1 MSFIRELK
9 RRNVFRVGIAYV
21 VVAWLILQLSDVL
34 ISMLD
39 LPGWIG
45 RGVIFVLLVGFPL
58 AIILAWAFEL
68 TPDGIKRDR
77 DVDRGDTR
85 ATVIGRKLD
94 FVIIGAL
101 ILALGYFVWERQQL
115 SPPGISIDRSIA
127 VLPFVVRSTDVEQEL
142 FADGLTEEILNSLAR
157 TPDLKVASSTS
168 SFAFKD
174 SVENVRTIAESLG
187 VSHVLEG
194 SVRRSGERLR
204 IAARLIRASDGFD
217 LWSDQYDRQFADVIE
232 IQEDI
237 AIQIA
242 NALETAMDPVAL
254 AAMVSAGTH
263 SVPAF
268 EAYLKGLALATRAR
282 TSGDTSLM
290 IDVEKEYRR
299 AVDYDPEFSL
309 AQYQMASF
317 WRTQVLRN
325 DPMSIVT
332 DMSTEEM
339 QEQYYEAI
347 DQAIEHEKDVA
358 VKTRYSAY
366 RSLHDLEYRKALRQ
380 FNDYLELRP
389 GDDEAAADRI
399 NLMRRLGMHEEG
411 IRLGLKHIEGD
422 IKENRTAYQ
431 VLQTLYYSGN
441 RDAIVSAV
449 REIIDQVPDD
459 AFALYQAHKAFLW
472 AMDVD
477 SARAVLPKYL
487 ASKYPETNKALAQLR
502 QACAESRRTD
512 ALRFHAELLEISD
525 RLAVIWLAHMII
537 GDDDAANRLLQK
549 YDEQRRFIELA
560 ALLHYGEFDP
570 TNLPNLMARLAGQGI
585 EERQTF
591 EIPFR
596 CNR

>member
-1 MSFIRELK
+1 MSFVKELK
-9 RRNVFRVGIAYV
+9 RRNVFRVGAAYLV
-21 VVAWLILQLSDVL
+21 IAWLIAQVSQLALESFGAPD
-34 ISMLD
+34 
-39 LPGWIG
+39 WI
-45 RGVIFVLLVGFPL
+45 IKSELFLLAVGFPVAVL
-58 AIILAWAFEL
+58 MAWAFEL
-68 TPDGIKRDR
+68 TPEGIKRDS
-77 DVDRGDTR
+77 DVDRGDTE
-85 ATVIGRKLD
+85 ATVPGRKLD

-101 ILALGYFVWERQQL
+101 VLALGYFVWERQQL
-115 SPPGISIDRSIA
+115 VSPVVPIDRSIA
-127 VLPFVVRSTDVEQEL
+127 VLPFVVRSADVEEEL

-157 TPDLKVASSTS
+157 TPDLQVASSTS
-168 SFAFKD
+168 SFAFKG
-174 SVENVRTIAESLG
+174 SVEDVRTIADSLG
-187 VSHVLEG
+187 VSHILEG
-194 SVRRSGERLR
+194 SVRRSGETLR

-217 LWSDQYDRQFADVIE
+217 LWSDQYDRQLADVIE
-232 IQEDI
+232 IQENI

-254 AAMVSAGTH
+254 ASMVSAGTH

-282 TSGDTSLM
+282 TSGDTSFI
-290 IDVEKEYRR
+290 IDAEKEYRR

-317 WRTQVLRN
+317 WRSQVLRN

-339 QEQYYEAI
+339 QAQYYEAI

-366 RSLHDLEYRKALRQ
+366 RSYHDLEYRKALRQ

-389 GDDEAAADRI
+389 GDDEAAAERF
-399 NLMRRLGMHEEG
+399 NLMRRLAMYEEG
-411 IRLGLKHIEGD
+411 IKLALKHIEGE
-422 IKENRTAYQ
+422 IKENRTTYQ

-449 REIIDQVPDD
+449 RKIIDQVPDD

-477 SARAVLPKYL
+477 AARAVLPKFM
-487 ASKYPETNKALAQLR
+487 ASQYPETNKALAQLR

-512 ALRFHAELLEISD
+512 ALRFHAEVLENSD

-537 GDDDAANRLLQK
+537 GDEAAANRLLQE
-549 YDEQRRFIELA
+549 YDGQRRFIELA
-560 ALLHYGEFDP
+560 ALMHYGAFDP
-570 TNLPNLMARLAGQGI
+570 TNLPNLTARLSGQGI
-585 EERQTF
+585 EDRQVF
-591 EIPFR
+591 DIPFR
-596 CNR
+596 CDR